1 MNQPETLND
10 INKLAIEILF
20 KEIGLSRTLRFLNQF
35 SNGRGEYVEM
45 KGKIFQGETVDEIAE
60 QIMKRNKY

>member
-10 INKLAIEILF
+10 INKVAIEILF